1 MAQTLSAAAQSMKE
15 AFAEALRKR
24 SLWLIVQGGLMT
36 IAGIVAIFFPL
47 FSGLA
52 VVVVIGWLLII
63 NAAFQGISLIGVQD
77 APHFWMQILS
87 VGLGFVLG
95 LLLLSHPGEG
105 LVLLTILLVAF
116 FFLEGLS
123 KIVFSLIVRP
133 LPNWSWILLSGIFT
147 IILSI
152 VLWSLIPVAAA
163 WLLGF
168 LLGLCLISQG
178 LASAYFA
185 WSLRRQPPPA

>member
-1 MAQTLSAAAQSMKE
+1 MAQTLSAAAQLMKE
-15 AFAEALRKR
+15 AFAEAVRKR

-36 IAGIVAIFFPL
+36 IAGVVAIFFPL
-47 FSGLA
+47 FSGFA

-87 VGLGFVLG
+87 VGLGFILG

-168 LLGLCLISQG
+168 LLGLCLIAQG

-185 WSLRRQPPPA
+185 WSLRRQPGPA